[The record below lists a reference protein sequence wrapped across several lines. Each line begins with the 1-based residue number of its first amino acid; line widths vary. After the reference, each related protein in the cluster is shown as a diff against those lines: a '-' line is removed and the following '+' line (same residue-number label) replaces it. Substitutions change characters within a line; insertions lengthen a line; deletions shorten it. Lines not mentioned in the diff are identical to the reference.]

1 MGLDQTGYAKD
12 KDGNEIELQYWRK
25 HNALEGWMASIYV
38 NHKGGKESFNCVEI
52 ELIED
57 EIDMLEESVLLKEL
71 PVTAGFF
78 FGSDTSRDEYNFRQD
93 LEFIDKARKE
103 FKKGNK
109 IYYSSSW

>member
-25 HNALEGWMASIYV
+25 HNALEGWMKSIWV
-38 NHKGGKESFNCVEI
+38 TNKGGKGEFNCEEI

-57 EIDMLEESVLLKEL
+57 EIDMLEEAVLLKEL

-78 FGSDTSRDEYNFRQD
+78 FGSDTSLDEYNFRQD

-103 FKKGNK
+103 FKKGNSV
-109 IYYSSSW
+109 YYSSNW